1 MIKLYYSPGACSL
14 APHVALREVGAEF
27 ELARVKVRERE
38 NLRPEYLAVNPRA
51 RVPAL
56 ELDGEIYTETPA
68 LLVYIASLNPGAG
81 LLPPPGSPGLARC
94 LEWLAW
100 LSSSLH
106 IAFAQHWRPERFL
119 PEGSDSSAL
128 TEFGKGAI
136 ERMSGEVEE
145 RLAGPW
151 LLGSHFSLAD
161 IYALPFYRWGYRVG
175 LPMKQDYPRWTAWT
189 ERMLE
194 RPAVLAAIECE
205 GIAESQFR
213 RPG

>member
-1 MIKLYYSPGACSL
+1 MKLYYSPGACSL
-14 APHVALREVGAEF
+14 APHIALREVDAEF
-27 ELARVKVRERE
+27 ELVRIKVREGE
-38 NLRPEYLAVNPRA
+38 NFRPEFLAVNPRA

-56 ELDGEIYTETPA
+56 ELDGKIYTETPA

-81 LLPPPGSPGLARC
+81 LLPQSGSPDLARC
-94 LEWLAW
+94 LEWLGW

-106 IAFAQHWRPERFL
+106 IAYAQHWRPERFL
-119 PEGSDSSAL
+119 PEGSDSAAL
-128 TEFGKGAI
+128 TEFGKQTI
-136 ERMSGEVEE
+136 ERMNAEVEE

-151 LLGSHFSLAD
+151 LLGRRFSLAD
-161 IYALPFYRWGYRVG
+161 IYALPFFRWAFRVG
-175 LPMKQDYPRWTAWT
+175 LPMREDCPKWTAWT

-194 RPAVLAAIECE
+194 RPAVLAAIEHE